1 MISFYRFCLANI
13 SNSNEDDN
21 KFTKT
26 GSLTVI
32 GSGIQAV
39 RQFTLESR
47 QAVEQADKVLF
58 LIPEDLISEIWI
70 KKINPNSESL
80 MDCYVEGK
88 SRPDI
93 YKEIVKRTLKYVRE
107 GLNVCVVYYGHP
119 SVFVD
124 PSHESIKQA
133 RSEGYTAQMLPGIS
147 AEDCLF
153 ADLGID
159 PGRYGC
165 QSFEA
170 TDFLLHR
177 RKFDSSSHLVLWQI
191 GLIGDF
197 AYNPA
202 RDNKASLVVL
212 VDFLKKYYGSN
223 HEVFVYE
230 AVEYAICKPIIQRLP
245 LSELVGT
252 AYVSYGSTLYIPPMI
267 SSSSSAS
274 TVDYRMARKLGL
286 SSNLKP
292 ADIHFSIK
300 GLFHLKDKK

>member
-1 MISFYRFCLANI
+1 MR
-13 SNSNEDDN
+13 
-21 KFTKT
+21 
-26 GSLTVI
+26 GSLTIV

-58 LIPEDLISEIWI
+58 LIPEDLISEIWL

-88 SRPDI
+88 SRPEI

-133 RSEGYTAQMLPGIS
+133 RSEGYTAWMLPGIS

-170 TDFLLHR
+170 TDLLLNR
-177 RKFDSSSHLVLWQI
+177 RKFDTSSHLILWQI

-202 RDNKASLVVL
+202 RDNKASLAVL
-212 VDFLKKYYGSN
+212 VDFLKKYYRSN
-223 HEVFVYE
+223 HEVFIYE
-230 AVEYAICKPIIQRLP
+230 AVEYAICKSIIQSLP
-245 LSELVGT
+245 LSELVESG
-252 AYVSYGSTLYIPPMI
+252 YVSYGSTLYIPPMI
-267 SSSSSAS
+267 SSSSAMS
-274 TVDYRMARKLGL
+274 TVDYKMAQKLGI

-292 ADIHFSIK
+292 ANIHFSIK